1 MANTIKLKRGSGSD
15 PGASDL
21 SVGEL
26 AIRTDEGKIFTKKD
40 DGSVAEISGGSGG
53 VSDGDKGDITVSSSG
68 ATWTID
74 NNAITQAKIADD
86 AVGTDQIATSS
97 IVTNRL
103 NDDAVTYAKIQNIS
117 TSNRFLGRNDGAGA
131 GVVQELLP
139 SDVLTM
145 INVEAGATA
154 DQTAAEIL
162 TAIKTVDGTG
172 SGLDADLFQSL
183 GVGDFLRSNG
193 GTLTGDL
200 TINGTQPAISFV
212 DSNHDDDFK
221 VYNNNGI
228 LKVHD
233 ITNSVDRVAI
243 HSNGDITVVNNLDV
257 GQGLDVTGN
266 ITVTGTVDGV
276 DIAARNTLFGGLT
289 SSSGVLT
296 NGVTATTQSASDNS
310 TKVATTAYTD
320 TAIANLI
327 DSSPNALNTL
337 NELAAALGDDASFST
352 TVTNS
357 IATKLPLAGG
367 TLTGA
372 LTVPEVTVSSSSPVI
387 SLTDTNSNSD
397 FAIKVDGGVFNI
409 RDTTEA
415 NNRLQIASSGNATFS
430 GSVTATGGFSGS
442 GASITALN
450 ASNISSGT
458 IAAARVAT
466 LNQNTTGSAA
476 TLTTARTIA
485 GVSFD
490 GSADISLNNNAIT
503 NGAGYITATLTTEQ
517 VQDIVGGMFTGNTE
531 TNITATYQDGDG
543 TIDLVS
549 TDTNTTYSVGDGGL
563 TQNNFTNTLKSKL
576 DGIAASATNVTN
588 NNQLTNGAGYIT
600 ASSAATFTSSSLQLS
615 SHYYQGY
622 YSGTTNYIHLYPSGN
637 SGNASVTNIRA
648 WNGSGADVFQI
659 TGGSS
664 TGLKWRGHT
673 IWTSEND
680 GSGSGLNAD
689 LLDGY
694 GSSQFLRSDASDTMS
709 GNLTVSGTGNFSGK
723 VDFQGDAAIEG
734 GSGYGVFKGYTSNDN
749 HFIVVR
755 GSVANQSSLSI
766 TGGHQ
771 TTFVEHADASNEGWY
786 FKSKASGSYAE
797 IARIDGTSQMYL
809 GGNKVWHAGNDG
821 AGSGLDADTLDGITS
836 GSFLRSD
843 TADTFSGNL
852 TVNGNIYLQDQI
864 RIGDDVWIED
874 YNAANSLRVKGHQ
887 DSNKGFIAF
896 GSQTKKLGCDGAS
909 AALTYDGNTVLTSA
923 GGTMTGELQ
932 LNARLDVGNGS
943 GSDHEI
949 RIYKSDNNMSDHI
962 QFYNGT
968 TRVGEI
974 GCEDSTYLRINQE
987 TNKNIYTPRMIRA
1000 DGGFEVDGVTVV
1012 SATGY
1017 VPWSRVSSQPT
1028 IPTNNNQLS
1037 NGAGYVT
1044 SSGNTVIGTD
1054 SDINTSG
1061 ATIIDNLYMTD
1072 GVITSHGTRTL
1083 TLGNL
1088 GFTGATNANYIT
1100 NNNQLTNGAG
1110 YSTTSVNAQQLCK
1123 VWLHMNGDNTTID
1136 DSFNVSSLTDLSY
1149 SKYQVNFSSNM
1160 GNTNYMVCGAC
1171 RADSDGGARVFSGH
1185 GTPAVGSYRIQS
1197 RNTGNNNEEVEDL
1210 YFAVFG
1216 D

>member
-576 DGIAASATNVTN
+576 DGIAASATYVTN

-600 ASSAATFTSSSLQLS
+600 SADGGNAQTLDSLDSSAFLRSNADDTCSYRIVFANCETDNHDDIDTSTAY
-615 SHYYQGY
+615 HGAFEVY
-622 YSGTTNYIHLYPSGN
+622 NVN
-637 SGNASVTNIRA
+637 SGNDAFFAFHTANDFACYFGLDAGINDVAVGGWSF
-648 WNGSGADVFQI
+648 GAN
-659 TGGSS
+659 SY
-664 TGLKWRGHT
+664 R
-673 IWTSEND
+673 IWHAGND
-680 GSGSGLNAD
+680 GSGSGLDAD
-689 LLDGY
+689 LLDGVQH
-694 GSSQFLRSDASDTMS
+694 S
-709 GNLTVSGTGNFSGK
+709 
-723 VDFQGDAAIEG
+723 
-734 GSGYGVFKGYTSNDN
+734 
-749 HFIVVR
+749 
-755 GSVANQSSLSI
+755 
-766 TGGHQ
+766 
-771 TTFVEHADASNEGWY
+771 
-786 FKSKASGSYAE
+786 
-797 IARIDGTSQMYL
+797 
-809 GGNKVWHAGNDG
+809 
-821 AGSGLDADTLDGITS
+821 
-836 GSFLRSD
+836 SFLRSD
-843 TADTFSGNL
+843 EADTASGDISFGGGAGAVTISGNSDIRFSSGNWTGDACKIQHHSNWL
-852 TVNGNIYLQDQI
+852 YIQGGSSGHVIRRSNGNDAWYWDSGGTFYPASDSVYD
-864 RIGDDVWIED
+864 IGK
-874 YNAANSLRVKGHQ
+874 SGTRP
-887 DSNKGFIAF
+887 
-896 GSQTKKLGCDGAS
+896 
-909 AALTYDGNTVLTSA
+909 NTVYA
-923 GGTMTGELQ
+923 
-932 LNARLDVGNGS
+932 DHFNGS
-943 GSDHEI
+943 GANLTNLPSQT
-949 RIYKSDNNMSDHI
+949 DNN
-962 QFYNGT
+962 FT
-968 TRVGEI
+968 T
-974 GCEDSTYLRINQE
+974 TLK
-987 TNKNIYTPRMIRA
+987 NKL
-1000 DGGFEVDGVTVV
+1000 DGIAA
-1012 SATGY
+1012 SATN
-1017 VPWSRVSSQPT
+1017 V
-1028 IPTNNNQLS
+1028 
-1037 NGAGYVT
+1037 
-1044 SSGNTVIGTD
+1044 
-1054 SDINTSG
+1054 
-1061 ATIIDNLYMTD
+1061 
-1072 GVITSHGTRTL
+1072 
-1083 TLGNL
+1083 
-1088 GFTGATNANYIT
+1088 T

-1110 YSTTSVNAQQLCK
+1110 YVTSAGATSFSGLSDYATGNWTPAPHWGSGSNAYGYYVRTGNVVHCWGYIDSLSTGSSGAMRINGLPYNASGQQNTGSVLTQR
-1123 VWLHMNGDNTTID
+1123 NGDGDQNLSILLLNNTSYFHVYKC
-1136 DSFNVSSLTDLSY
+1136 DSGTWSALTYHDMNS
-1149 SKYQVNFSSNM
+1149 SSNIWYWQL
-1160 GNTNYMVCGAC
+1160 T
-1171 RADSDGGARVFSGH
+1171 
-1185 GTPAVGSYRIQS
+1185 YRI
-1197 RNTGNNNEEVEDL
+1197 
-1210 YFAVFG
+1210 
-1216 D
+1216 